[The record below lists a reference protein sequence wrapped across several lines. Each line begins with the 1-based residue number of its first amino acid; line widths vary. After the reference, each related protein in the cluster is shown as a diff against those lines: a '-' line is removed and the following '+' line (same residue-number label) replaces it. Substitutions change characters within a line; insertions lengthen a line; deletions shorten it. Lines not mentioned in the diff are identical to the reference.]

1 MTSIRVDVAAMK
13 RKQRQKEGYLM
24 SDRHESRAGMQLPTS
39 FDVAK
44 RAGVSQSTVSLVLN
58 GKAAGRVSPRT
69 QEVVL
74 RVAQE
79 LGYQPSMAARTL
91 RLGRTHV
98 AALIIPDV
106 SNPVFATVLQG
117 AEQAARLRDYTV
129 VQVSTGNDT
138 DWQQRIVHALATRS
152 IDGFILWA
160 LDLPQSA
167 QLELLRGN
175 AVIVDGYSP
184 AFPSLLLDI
193 EYGASAALQHLLSL
207 GHRRIAHLAANIDV
221 ETFRV
226 RQRVYERLLSDADI
240 PLRADYQVTAGLDL
254 EESCGAA
261 LELLRRPEP
270 PTAIFCD
277 DDLMAAGVYKAARQL
292 QLRVPTDLSIV
303 GFCDG
308 LVAQLLDPAL
318 STVSIPMQELGR
330 RAMELLLTGL
340 ETEFPPFVETVPL
353 DFVVRGS
360 TTIPRDNARLR

>member
-1 MTSIRVDVAAMK
+1 
-13 RKQRQKEGYLM
+13 M
-24 SDRHESRAGMQLPTS
+24 SDRHETRLLTQTPTS

-69 QEVVL
+69 QEAV
-74 RVAQE
+74 RKAAHE

-106 SNPVFATVLQG
+106 SNPVFASVLQG
-117 AEQAARLRDYTV
+117 AEQAARIRDYTV
-129 VQVSTGNDT
+129 VQVSTGNDP
-138 DWQQRIVHALATRS
+138 DWQQRIVHALATHS
-152 IDGFILWA
+152 IDGCILWA

-193 EYGASAALQHLLSL
+193 EYGATVALRHLLGL
-207 GHRRIAHLAANIDV
+207 GHRRIAHLAAHIDV

-226 RQRVYERLLSDADI
+226 RRRVYEHLLSEAGI
-240 PLRADYQVTAGLDL
+240 PLREDYQATADINL
-254 EESCGAA
+254 EESCTAA
-261 LELLRRPEP
+261 LDFLGRPDP

-277 DDLMAAGVYKAARQL
+277 DDLMAAGVYKAAREL
-292 QLRVPTDLSIV
+292 HLRLPADLSIV

-308 LVAQLLDPAL
+308 LVAQLLHPAL
-318 STVSIPMQELGR
+318 TTVAIPMMELGQ
-330 RAMELLLTGL
+330 RAMELLLTSL
-340 ETEFPPFVETVPL
+340 ETELTPFVETIPL
-353 DFVVRGS
+353 DFVVRES
-360 TTIPRDNARLR
+360 TAPPREDPV